1 MSIDI
6 YNDAFK
12 SLSILNENLFDTS
25 TLGVTKLHS
34 FIDDDF
40 EEDDISII
48 DPEASTEEELSDSY
62 VGKII
67 VDCNVCHSH
76 IFKDREDIDID
87 ESGLVNGEDVC
98 PYCGEQEGFVIIGQ
112 IEEFKE
118 GEDQEET
125 PVEEDNLEM
134 PAEEIPTAETPEE
147 DEDEDDASK
156 NESLKSLTKNPP
168 LTEEL
173 SEVAGDDL
181 ASRVLAYLD
190 KIEARGELTEDAEK
204 FAYPDIYKKLENYLN
219 KNSSVIVNNS
229 SNGRNVVG
237 GIRRFIT
244 HKMGVHLY
252 YLSSPTT
259 DDIVSSLQKALK
271 VADVVLIDDFN
282 RISNR
287 QMAEILPIMIESTT
301 PIVAINN
308 GELDHSILSRFP
320 NLTFDEVESPI
331 RMEESMNN
339 VRVETDE
346 NTVTVNSDENGKVTV
361 TTEPNESPVDSGE
374 MIAPIPD
381 EEQSAIIDSELS
393 ADVDAPVEGEEI
405 DLGSAE
411 DFSDDEID
419 FDMDE
424 IDEESAD
431 NLGESYL
438 KRVYENVD
446 SFKTTNSYIREN
458 KIILEGVISFTSGKK
473 SKTGFILESK
483 SADRT
488 GKVSFTGYNKHFT
501 EDKNAYLFE
510 GKIKD
515 KRLILE
521 KLSYRYTMNESLIRG
536 RVYNK

>member
-48 DPEASTEEELSDSY
+48 DPEASTDEELSDSY

-76 IFKDREDIDID
+76 IFKNREDLDID

-118 GEDQEET
+118 GEDPEEA
-125 PVEEDNLEM
+125 PEEEDNSEM
-134 PAEEIPTAETPEE
+134 PEEEIPTPDTPEE
-147 DEDEDDASK
+147 DTDEEDEEK
-156 NESLKSLTKNPP
+156 NESLKSLTKNQP

-173 SEVAGDDL
+173 NEAAGDDL

-190 KIEARGELTEDAEK
+190 RLEAGGELT
-204 FAYPDIYKKLENYLN
+204 
-219 KNSSVIVNNS
+219 
-229 SNGRNVVG
+229 
-237 GIRRFIT
+237 
-244 HKMGVHLY
+244 
-252 YLSSPTT
+252 
-259 DDIVSSLQKALK
+259 
-271 VADVVLIDDFN
+271 
-282 RISNR
+282 
-287 QMAEILPIMIESTT
+287 
-301 PIVAINN
+301 
-308 GELDHSILSRFP
+308 
-320 NLTFDEVESPI
+320 
-331 RMEESMNN
+331 ESMNN

-361 TTEPNESPVDSGE
+361 TTEPNESPVESGE
-374 MIAPIPD
+374 MIAPIPE

-419 FDMDE
+419 FDMEE
-424 IDEESAD
+424 IDEESID

-483 SADRT
+483 SADKT

-501 EDKNAYLFE
+501 DNKNAYLFE

-515 KRLILE
+515 KRLVLE
-521 KLSYRYTMNESLIRG
+521 KMSYRYSLNENMIRG

>member
-48 DPEASTEEELSDSY
+48 DPEASTDEELSDSY

-118 GEDQEET
+118 GEEQEEVPT
-125 PVEEDNLEM
+125 EETDSEM
-134 PAEEIPTAETPEE
+134 PAEEIPNVETPEE
-147 DEDEDDASK
+147 DEDDKEK
-156 NESLKSLTKNPP
+156 NESLKSLTKNQP

-173 SEVAGDDL
+173 NEAAGDDL
-181 ASRVLAYLD
+181 ATRVLAYLD
-190 KIEARGELTEDAEK
+190 RLEAGGELT
-204 FAYPDIYKKLENYLN
+204 
-219 KNSSVIVNNS
+219 
-229 SNGRNVVG
+229 
-237 GIRRFIT
+237 
-244 HKMGVHLY
+244 
-252 YLSSPTT
+252 
-259 DDIVSSLQKALK
+259 
-271 VADVVLIDDFN
+271 
-282 RISNR
+282 
-287 QMAEILPIMIESTT
+287 
-301 PIVAINN
+301 
-308 GELDHSILSRFP
+308 
-320 NLTFDEVESPI
+320 
-331 RMEESMNN
+331 ESMNN

-405 DLGSAE
+405 DLGGAE
-411 DFSDDEID
+411 ELPEDEID
-419 FDMDE
+419 FDMEE
-424 IDEESAD
+424 IDEESAN

-483 SADRT
+483 SADKT

-501 EDKNAYLFE
+501 DNKNAYLFE
-510 GKIKD
+510 GKVKD
-515 KRLILE
+515 KRLVLE
-521 KLSYRYTMNESLIRG
+521 KMSYRYSLNENMIRG

>member
-48 DPEASTEEELSDSY
+48 DPEASTDEELSDSY

-118 GEDQEET
+118 GEEQEEVPT
-125 PVEEDNLEM
+125 EETDSEM
-134 PAEEIPTAETPEE
+134 PAEEIPNVETPEE
-147 DEDEDDASK
+147 DEDDKEK
-156 NESLKSLTKNPP
+156 NESLKSLTKNQP

-173 SEVAGDDL
+173 NEAAGDDL
-181 ASRVLAYLD
+181 ATRVLAYLD
-190 KIEARGELTEDAEK
+190 RLEAGGELT
-204 FAYPDIYKKLENYLN
+204 
-219 KNSSVIVNNS
+219 
-229 SNGRNVVG
+229 
-237 GIRRFIT
+237 
-244 HKMGVHLY
+244 
-252 YLSSPTT
+252 
-259 DDIVSSLQKALK
+259 
-271 VADVVLIDDFN
+271 
-282 RISNR
+282 
-287 QMAEILPIMIESTT
+287 
-301 PIVAINN
+301 
-308 GELDHSILSRFP
+308 
-320 NLTFDEVESPI
+320 
-331 RMEESMNN
+331 ESMNN

-374 MIAPIPD
+374 MIAPISD

-405 DLGSAE
+405 DLGVAE
-411 DFSDDEID
+411 ELPEDEID
-419 FDMDE
+419 FDMEE

-483 SADRT
+483 SADKT

-501 EDKNAYLFE
+501 DNKNAYLFE
-510 GKIKD
+510 GKVKD
-515 KRLILE
+515 KRLVLE
-521 KLSYRYTMNESLIRG
+521 KMSYRYSLNENMIRG

>member
-48 DPEASTEEELSDSY
+48 DPEASNDEELSDSY

-67 VDCNVCHSH
+67 MDCNVCHSH

-118 GEDQEET
+118 GEEQEEV
-125 PVEEDNLEM
+125 PAEETDSEM
-134 PAEEIPTAETPEE
+134 PAEEIPNVETPEE
-147 DEDEDDASK
+147 DGDEDDKEK
-156 NESLKSLTKNPP
+156 NESLKSLTKNQP

-173 SEVAGDDL
+173 NEEAGDDL
-181 ASRVLAYLD
+181 ATRVLAYLD
-190 KIEARGELTEDAEK
+190 RLEAGGELT
-204 FAYPDIYKKLENYLN
+204 
-219 KNSSVIVNNS
+219 
-229 SNGRNVVG
+229 
-237 GIRRFIT
+237 
-244 HKMGVHLY
+244 
-252 YLSSPTT
+252 
-259 DDIVSSLQKALK
+259 
-271 VADVVLIDDFN
+271 
-282 RISNR
+282 
-287 QMAEILPIMIESTT
+287 
-301 PIVAINN
+301 
-308 GELDHSILSRFP
+308 
-320 NLTFDEVESPI
+320 
-331 RMEESMNN
+331 ESMNN

-405 DLGSAE
+405 DLGGAE

-501 EDKNAYLFE
+501 DNKNAYLFE
-510 GKIKD
+510 GKVKD
-515 KRLILE
+515 KRLVLE
-521 KLSYRYTMNESLIRG
+521 KMSYRYSLNENMIRG

>member
-48 DPEASTEEELSDSY
+48 DPEASTDEELSDSY

-76 IFKDREDIDID
+76 IFKNREDLDID

-118 GEDQEET
+118 GEEQEEA

-134 PAEEIPTAETPEE
+134 STEEIPTAEIPEE
-147 DEDEDDASK
+147 DEDDGAK
-156 NESLKSLTKNPP
+156 NESLKTLAKNPP

-173 SEVAGDDL
+173 NEAAGDDL

-190 KIEARGELTEDAEK
+190 RLESGGELTEDAGK
-204 FAYPDIYKKLENYLN
+204 FAYPDIYKKLEKLLQERR
-219 KNSSVIVNNS
+219 SVIINNS
-229 SNGRNVVG
+229 GHGRNVVG
-237 GIRRFIT
+237 SIRRFLIDYMKAKIT
-244 HKMGVHLY
+244 
-252 YLSSPTT
+252 YLSGSTS
-259 DDIVSSLQKALK
+259 DISEVLQGALDSS
-271 VADVVLIDDFN
+271 DVVLIDEVN
-282 RISNR
+282 RIHPKQLTTLISA
-287 QMAEILPIMIESTT
+287 MSESTT
-301 PIVAINN
+301 PIIAINN
-308 GELDHSILSRFP
+308 GEMDQAFLSKFP
-320 NLTFDEVESPI
+320 NLNFNGVESPI
-331 RMEESMNN
+331 KMEESMNN

-393 ADVDAPVEGEEI
+393 ADVDAPVDGEEI
-405 DLGSAE
+405 DLGGAD

-483 SADRT
+483 SADKT

-501 EDKNAYLFE
+501 DNKNAYLFE
-510 GKIKD
+510 GKVKD
-515 KRLILE
+515 KRLVLE
-521 KLSYRYTMNESLIRG
+521 KMSYRYSLNENMIRG

>member
-48 DPEASTEEELSDSY
+48 DPEASTDEELSDSY

-118 GEDQEET
+118 GEEQEEV
-125 PVEEDNLEM
+125 PAEETDSEM
-134 PAEEIPTAETPEE
+134 PAEEIPNVGTTEE
-147 DEDEDDASK
+147 DEDDKEK
-156 NESLKSLTKNPP
+156 NESLKSLTKNQP

-173 SEVAGDDL
+173 NEAAEDDL
-181 ASRVLAYLD
+181 ATRVLAYLD
-190 KIEARGELTEDAEK
+190 RLEAGGELT
-204 FAYPDIYKKLENYLN
+204 
-219 KNSSVIVNNS
+219 
-229 SNGRNVVG
+229 
-237 GIRRFIT
+237 
-244 HKMGVHLY
+244 
-252 YLSSPTT
+252 
-259 DDIVSSLQKALK
+259 
-271 VADVVLIDDFN
+271 
-282 RISNR
+282 
-287 QMAEILPIMIESTT
+287 
-301 PIVAINN
+301 
-308 GELDHSILSRFP
+308 
-320 NLTFDEVESPI
+320 
-331 RMEESMNN
+331 ESMNN

-405 DLGSAE
+405 DLGGAE
-411 DFSDDEID
+411 ELPEDEID
-419 FDMDE
+419 FDMEE

-473 SKTGFILESK
+473 SKTGFILESR
-483 SADRT
+483 SADKT

-501 EDKNAYLFE
+501 DNKNAYLFE
-510 GKIKD
+510 GKVKD
-515 KRLILE
+515 KRLVLE
-521 KLSYRYTMNESLIRG
+521 KMSYRYSLNENMIRG

>member
-76 IFKDREDIDID
+76 IFKNREDLDID

-118 GEDQEET
+118 GEDAEEV
-125 PVEEDNLEM
+125 PVEENGSEM
-134 PAEEIPTAETPEE
+134 PAEEIPTDDIHEE
-147 DEDEDDASK
+147 DADEDDEEK
-156 NESLKSLTKNPP
+156 NESLKSLTKNQP

-173 SEVAGDDL
+173 NEAAGDDL
-181 ASRVLAYLD
+181 ASKVLAYLD
-190 KIEARGELTEDAEK
+190 KLESRDELTEDAGK
-204 FAYPDIYKKLENYLN
+204 FVYPDIYKKLDKFIQRHE
-219 KNSSVIVNNS
+219 SVIINNS
-229 SNGRNVVG
+229 GRGRNVVG
-237 GIRRFIT
+237 SIRRFLIDYMKAKIT
-244 HKMGVHLY
+244 
-252 YLSSPTT
+252 YLSGSTS
-259 DDIVSSLQKALK
+259 DISEVLQGALDSS
-271 VADVVLIDDFN
+271 DVVLIDEVN
-282 RISNR
+282 RIHPKQLTTLISA
-287 QMAEILPIMIESTT
+287 MSESTT
-301 PIVAINN
+301 PIIAINN
-308 GELDHSILSRFP
+308 GEMDYAFLSKFP
-320 NLTFDEVESPI
+320 NLNFNGVESPI
-331 RMEESMNN
+331 KMEESMNN

-393 ADVDAPVEGEEI
+393 ADVDAPIEGEEI
-405 DLGSAE
+405 DLDSAE

-419 FDMDE
+419 FDMEE

-501 EDKNAYLFE
+501 DNKNAYLFE

-515 KRLILE
+515 KRLVLE
-521 KLSYRYTMNESLIRG
+521 KMSYRYSLNENMIRG

>member
-48 DPEASTEEELSDSY
+48 DPEASTDEELSDSY

-118 GEDQEET
+118 GEEQEEVPT
-125 PVEEDNLEM
+125 EETDSEM
-134 PAEEIPTAETPEE
+134 PAEEIPNVETPEE
-147 DEDEDDASK
+147 DEDDKEK
-156 NESLKSLTKNPP
+156 NESLKSLTKNQP

-173 SEVAGDDL
+173 NEEAGDDL
-181 ASRVLAYLD
+181 ATRVLAYLD
-190 KIEARGELTEDAEK
+190 RLEAGGELT
-204 FAYPDIYKKLENYLN
+204 
-219 KNSSVIVNNS
+219 
-229 SNGRNVVG
+229 
-237 GIRRFIT
+237 
-244 HKMGVHLY
+244 
-252 YLSSPTT
+252 
-259 DDIVSSLQKALK
+259 
-271 VADVVLIDDFN
+271 
-282 RISNR
+282 
-287 QMAEILPIMIESTT
+287 
-301 PIVAINN
+301 
-308 GELDHSILSRFP
+308 
-320 NLTFDEVESPI
+320 
-331 RMEESMNN
+331 ESMNN

-374 MIAPIPD
+374 MIAPISD

-405 DLGSAE
+405 DLGVAE
-411 DFSDDEID
+411 ELPEDEID
-419 FDMDE
+419 FDMEE

-483 SADRT
+483 SADKT

-501 EDKNAYLFE
+501 DNKNAYLFE
-510 GKIKD
+510 GKVKD
-515 KRLILE
+515 KRLVLE
-521 KLSYRYTMNESLIRG
+521 KMSYRYSLNENMIRG